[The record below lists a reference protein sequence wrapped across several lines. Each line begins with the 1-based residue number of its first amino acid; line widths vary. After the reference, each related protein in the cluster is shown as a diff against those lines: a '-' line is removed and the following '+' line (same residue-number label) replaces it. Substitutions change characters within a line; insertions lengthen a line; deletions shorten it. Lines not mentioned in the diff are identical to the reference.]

1 MQYFSKSFTMAH
13 ILTNIQLPAEIK
25 VHSRNYQVATVRIVM
40 SKSMVKGIPKGGAI
54 ITTNWKDVVKHNNMR
69 VNQKYVF
76 WFYRREDGSLRLLVD
91 SVSD

>member
-1 MQYFSKSFTMAH
+1 MSH
-13 ILTNIQLPAEIK
+13 ILPSIQLPAEIK
-25 VHSRNYQVATVRIVM
+25 VHSRGAPVTIVRIVM
-40 SKSMVKGIPKGGAI
+40 SRSMVKGIPKGGAM

-76 WFYRREDGSLRLLVD
+76 WFYRHEDGSIRLLVD